1 MNKKI
6 DKFENFMNGF
16 VAATQLLQR
25 AGEKGF
31 FIEYTCLSAS
41 IIDGLLRIGLILKH
55 QLETKTDEIDE
66 SLLYQTNEDRIIP
79 ERKIY
84 QIALEKTIISQE
96 LFDKLEEL
104 YKKRNRVIHRYIIS
118 NISTREVLNIG
129 IKYEEIRSSVSDAV
143 KKLEDEQIETGIGMT
158 KTGKDKPEPV
168 GDMLKRLNDMSA
180 KKHDDNFL
188 NKALKNKS

>member
-1 MNKKI
+1 M
-6 DKFENFMNGF
+6 DGF

-66 SLLYQTNEDRIIP
+66 SLLYQTDEDKIIP

-84 QIALEKTIISQE
+84 QIALEKTIISQK

-118 NISTREVLNIG
+118 DISTKEVLNIG
-129 IKYEEIRSSVSDAV
+129 IKYEETISLVSGAV
-143 KKLEDEQIETGIGMT
+143 KKLEEEQIETSIGMT
-158 KTGKDKPEPV
+158 KSGKDKPEPEE
-168 GDMLKRLNDMSA
+168 DILKRLNEMST
-180 KKHDDNFL
+180 KKHGDDFL
-188 NKALKNKS
+188 DKALKKQK